1 MKNIVLIF
9 ILMSFIGQAQQK
21 GGRKEQL
28 ASHKVAFITKELS
41 LTSEEAQ
48 KFWPVYNQFEAEKK
62 EIRKKRREIMK
73 DHAKLDQ
80 MSDAEIQKAME
91 NMLASK
97 QKELD
102 LEKSYHAKFLAV
114 LPVKKV
120 AKLHVAEEKFKRLLL
135 KKLAQNRQNGK
146 QVPVD
151 LDIED

>member
-1 MKNIVLIF
+1 MKRIVLIL
-9 ILMSFIGQAQQK
+9 IMLPFIGQAQQK

-41 LTSEEAQ
+41 LTSDEAQ

-62 EIRKKRREIMK
+62 EIRKKRRELMK
-73 DHAKLDQ
+73 DHPKLEQ
-80 MSDAEIQKAME
+80 MSDAEVQKAME

-102 LEKSYHAKFLAV
+102 LEKSYHTKFLAV

-146 QVPVD
+146 QVPS
-151 LDIED
+151 DIELDE